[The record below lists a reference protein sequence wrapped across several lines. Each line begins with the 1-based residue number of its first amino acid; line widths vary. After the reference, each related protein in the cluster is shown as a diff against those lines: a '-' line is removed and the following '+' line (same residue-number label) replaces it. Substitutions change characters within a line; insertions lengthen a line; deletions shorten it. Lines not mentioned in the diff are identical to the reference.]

1 MTVFFSQLING
12 LSLGSIY
19 ALIALGYS
27 MVYGIILLL
36 NFAHGDVIM
45 VGAYMSWFVMNQLG
59 LGPVT
64 AVCATILTCTLLG
77 VVIEKIAYTPLRSA
91 PRISLLITAI
101 GVSFFLEYTA
111 ELVMGSGAKVIP
123 SYYDN
128 KTFYLGKVPLGLTSI
143 ITLVVTVLS
152 MLVLT
157 FLVQKTKLGK
167 AMRAVSEDMD
177 AARLMGIN
185 VNSTISFTFA
195 VGSALAGIG
204 SVLYCCSYPQATPT
218 MGSMLGLKA
227 FVAAVLGGIGSIP
240 GAMVGGIAIGL
251 CECFV
256 SAIGLSAWK
265 DAVTFAILIIVLL
278 VKPTGF
284 LGRRKRCK
292 GDCNMNKLKR
302 KTLKMPVRYLMNTVL
317 VVLLFV
323 LLSFM
328 TQNVLSTYQNKVLLT
343 VGINIILAVSL
354 NVSTGYLGQ
363 LPLGHAGFMAVGAY
377 TCALFT
383 KYSPLPSGA
392 AFVIGLALGAVMAG
406 IFGVLIGIPA
416 LRLTGDYLAILTLGF
431 GEIIRITLNNIDDV
445 LGFKLFYGAKG
456 LKNIPKY
463 SNYWNVFLCVV
474 ITCFAIHAMMKSRHG
489 RAVLAIRDNEI
500 AAESCGIQTT
510 YYKVMAFAFSA
521 AFAGLAGGL
530 YACYLGVLDPSTF
543 GFMKSIEILVMVVL
557 GGMGSMLGSILSAT
571 VLTILPEATR
581 SFESYRMV
589 VYSLVLILMMI
600 FRPGGLLGSYDFSM
614 SRIVEKAMN
623 GELFRKK
630 NADKE
635 GADHE

>member
-1 MTVFFSQLING
+1 
-12 LSLGSIY
+12 
-19 ALIALGYS
+19 
-27 MVYGIILLL
+27 
-36 NFAHGDVIM
+36 
-45 VGAYMSWFVMNQLG
+45 MN
-59 LGPVT
+59 T
-64 AVCATILTCTLLG
+64 
-77 VVIEKIAYTPLRSA
+77 
-91 PRISLLITAI
+91 
-101 GVSFFLEYTA
+101 
-111 ELVMGSGAKVIP
+111 
-123 SYYDN
+123 
-128 KTFYLGKVPLGLTSI
+128 
-143 ITLVVTVLS
+143 
-152 MLVLT
+152 
-157 FLVQKTKLGK
+157 
-167 AMRAVSEDMD
+167 
-177 AARLMGIN
+177 
-185 VNSTISFTFA
+185 
-195 VGSALAGIG
+195 
-204 SVLYCCSYPQATPT
+204 
-218 MGSMLGLKA
+218 
-227 FVAAVLGGIGSIP
+227 
-240 GAMVGGIAIGL
+240 
-251 CECFV
+251 
-256 SAIGLSAWK
+256 
-265 DAVTFAILIIVLL
+265 
-278 VKPTGF
+278 
-284 LGRRKRCK
+284 
-292 GDCNMNKLKR
+292 KR
-302 KTLKMPVRYLMNTVL
+302 KTLKMPVRYLMNAVL
-317 VVLLFV
+317 VALLFV
-323 LLSFM
+323 GLSYL

-354 NVSTGYLGQ
+354 NVATGYLGQ

-383 KYSPLPSGA
+383 KVLPA
-392 AFVIGLALGAVMAG
+392 AGPDVPFALGLALACVVAG
-406 IFGVLIGIPA
+406 LFGVLIGIPA

-581 SFESYRMV
+581 SFDSYRMV
-589 VYSLVLILMMI
+589 IYSLVLILMMI

-614 SRIVEKAMN
+614 SRIVEKIMN
-623 GELFRKK
+623 GELFQSKK
-630 NADKE
+630 EK
-635 GADHE
+635 GGRRP